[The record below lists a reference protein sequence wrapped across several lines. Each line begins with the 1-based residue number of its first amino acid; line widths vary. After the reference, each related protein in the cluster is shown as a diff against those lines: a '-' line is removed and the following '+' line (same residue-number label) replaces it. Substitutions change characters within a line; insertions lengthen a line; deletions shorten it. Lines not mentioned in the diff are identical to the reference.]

1 MVGGHFSPRLA
12 MEIFFPTLSFPPFN
26 RATLFNRITRKRARK
41 VWWKGELRADWC
53 NKIVVIIE
61 EERERMEDVR

>member
-1 MVGGHFSPRLA
+1 MEGGV
-12 MEIFFPTLSFPPFN
+12 T
-26 RATLFNRITRKRARK
+26 
-41 VWWKGELRADWC
+41 ELRADWC

>member
-1 MVGGHFSPRLA
+1 
-12 MEIFFPTLSFPPFN
+12 MEGEVT
-26 RATLFNRITRKRARK
+26 
-41 VWWKGELRADWC
+41 ELRADWC